1 MFEALT
7 QRLEGIFDRL
17 RGAGRL
23 SEENI
28 QEALREVRV
37 ALLEADVNFRVVK
50 SFVERVRERAVGQD
64 VLRSLTPGQQVVKVV
79 HDELVTLLGGGT
91 HRLAMAP
98 RPPTI
103 VMVIG
108 LQGSG
113 KTTTVAKLGRHFQR
127 EGFRPMLVA
136 ADVYRPAA
144 IEQLRVLG
152 RDLGLPVHGAEGRQP
167 LDLGREA
174 IEQAAAQGSNPLIL
188 DTAGRLHIDA
198 AMIDEL
204 KLLRRELKP
213 HHVLL
218 VVDAMTGQDAV
229 TMAER
234 FQAEVGYDGVILTKL
249 DGDARGGAALS
260 IRSVTG
266 KPIVFCG
273 VGERAEALEPFHP
286 DRMASRILGM
296 GDVVSL
302 VEKAQATVD
311 QTKAEEL
318 ARKLRDDT
326 FTLED
331 FAEQLRQVK
340 QMGPLDQLMDM
351 VPFFKGAK
359 VDAGELDAEA
369 LQLRRFEAIIG
380 SMTPEERRHPALI
393 NGDRRTRIA
402 RGSGTS
408 VQDVNRLL
416 KQFAQIRKM
425 MKGMKGF
432 TGKGGRPNMKQ
443 LRRAMPFFGS

>member
-7 QRLEGIFDRL
+7 QRLEAIFDRL

-37 ALLEADVNFRVVK
+37 ALLEADVNFKVVR
-50 SFVERVRERAVGQD
+50 SFVERVRDKAVGQE
-64 VLRSLTPGQQVVKVV
+64 VLQSVTPGQQVVKIV
-79 HDELVTLLGGGT
+79 HGELVDLLGGAA
-91 HRLAMAP
+91 HRLQMAP
-98 RPPTI
+98 RPPTVI
-103 VMVIG
+103 MVLG

-113 KTTTVAKLGRHFQR
+113 KTTSVAKLGRHFQR
-127 EGFRPMLVA
+127 EGFRPLLVA
-136 ADVYRPAA
+136 ADIYRPAA
-144 IEQLRVLG
+144 IQQLRILGEQLS
-152 RDLGLPVHGAEGRQP
+152 LPVHGVEGRP
-167 LDLGREA
+167 PAEIAREA
-174 IEQAAAQGSNPLIL
+174 VEQAAVEGWNPVLL
-188 DTAGRLHIDA
+188 DTAGRLHIDE
-198 AMIDEL
+198 AMVEEL
-204 KLLRRELKP
+204 KVLRREVKP

-229 TMAER
+229 TMAQR
-234 FQAEVGYDGVILTKL
+234 FQQDVGYDGVVLTKL

-260 IRSVTG
+260 IRAVTG

-273 VGERAEALEPFHP
+273 VGEKVDALEPFHP

-296 GDVVSL
+296 GDVLSL

-311 QTKAEEL
+311 AGKAEEL
-318 ARKLRDDT
+318 AQKIREDS

-331 FAEQLRQVK
+331 FAEQLRQLK
-340 QMGPLDQLMDM
+340 KMGPLDQILDM

-359 VDAGELDAEA
+359 VGPTELDAESRD
-369 LQLRRFEAIIG
+369 LGRFEAIIG
-380 SMTPEERRHPALI
+380 SMTPGERHTPAIINGERRA
-393 NGDRRTRIA
+393 RIA

-416 KQFAQIRKM
+416 KQYAQLRKM
-425 MKGMKGF
+425 MKEMKGM
-432 TGKGGRPNMKQ
+432 GGRLGKKD
-443 LRRAMPFFGS
+443 LRRAMPFLRG

>member
-7 QRLEGIFDRL
+7 QRLEAIFDRL

-37 ALLEADVNFRVVK
+37 ALLEADVNFKVVR
-50 SFVERVRERAVGQD
+50 SFVERVREKAVGHE
-64 VLRSLTPGQQVVKVV
+64 VLQSLTPGQQVVKIV
-79 HDELVTLLGGGT
+79 HGELVELLGGAA
-91 HRLAMAP
+91 HRLTMAP
-98 RPPTI
+98 RPPTVI
-103 VMVIG
+103 MVLG

-113 KTTTVAKLGRHFQR
+113 KTTSVAKLGRHFQR
-127 EGFRPMLVA
+127 EGFRPLLVA
-136 ADVYRPAA
+136 ADIYRPAA
-144 IEQLRVLG
+144 IQQLRVLG
-152 RDLGLPVHGAEGRQP
+152 DEIGLPVHGVEGRSP
-167 LDLGREA
+167 TEIAREA
-174 IEQAAAQGSNPLIL
+174 VDQAATHGWNPVLL
-188 DTAGRLHIDA
+188 DTAGRLHIDE
-198 AMIDEL
+198 AMVEEL
-204 KLLRRELKP
+204 RVLRREVKP

-229 TMAER
+229 TMAQR
-234 FQAEVGYDGVILTKL
+234 FNQDVGYDGIVLTKL

-260 IRSVTG
+260 IRTITG

-273 VGERAEALEPFHP
+273 VGERVDALEPFYP

-296 GDVVSL
+296 GDVLSL

-311 QTKAEEL
+311 AEKAEAL
-318 ARKLRDDT
+318 AQKIREDS

-331 FAEQLRQVK
+331 FADQLRQLRK
-340 QMGPLDQLMDM
+340 MGPLDQILDM

-359 VDAGELDAEA
+359 LGQPEVDAESKD
-369 LQLRRFEAIIG
+369 LRRFEAIIG
-380 SMTPEERRHPALI
+380 SMTPGERRTPAVI
-393 NGDRRTRIA
+393 NGERRARIA

-416 KQFAQIRKM
+416 KQYAQLRKM
-425 MKGMKGF
+425 MKDMKGM
-432 TGKGGRPNMKQ
+432 GGRLGRKD
-443 LRRAMPFFGS
+443 LRRAMPFFRG

>member
-7 QRLEGIFDRL
+7 QRLEAIFDRL

-23 SEENI
+23 TEENI

-37 ALLEADVNFRVVK
+37 ALLEADVNFKVVR
-50 SFVERVRERAVGQD
+50 SFVERVREKAVGHE
-64 VLRSLTPGQQVVKVV
+64 VLQSLTPGQQVVKIV
-79 HDELVTLLGGGT
+79 HGELVDLLGGAA
-91 HRLAMAP
+91 HRLTMAP
-98 RPPTI
+98 RPPTVI
-103 VMVIG
+103 MVLG

-113 KTTTVAKLGRHFQR
+113 KTTSVAKLGRHFQR
-127 EGFRPMLVA
+127 EGFRPLLVA

-144 IEQLRVLG
+144 IQQLRVLG
-152 RDLGLPVHGAEGRQP
+152 GELGLPVHGVEGQSP
-167 LDLGREA
+167 VEIAREA
-174 IEQAAAQGSNPLIL
+174 LDQAAVNGWNPVLL
-188 DTAGRLHIDA
+188 DTAGRLHIDE
-198 AMIDEL
+198 AMVEEL
-204 KLLRRELKP
+204 KVLRREVKP

-229 TMAER
+229 TMAQR
-234 FQAEVGYDGVILTKL
+234 FNQDVGYDGIVLTKL

-260 IRSVTG
+260 IRTVTG

-273 VGERAEALEPFHP
+273 VGERVDALEPFHP

-296 GDVVSL
+296 GDVLSL

-311 QTKAEEL
+311 ASKAEEL
-318 ARKLRDDT
+318 ARKIREDS

-331 FAEQLRQVK
+331 FAEQLRQLRK
-340 QMGPLDQLMDM
+340 MGPLDQILDM

-359 VDAGELDAEA
+359 LGRPEIDAESKD
-369 LQLRRFEAIIG
+369 LGRFEAIIG
-380 SMTPEERRHPALI
+380 SMTPGERHTPAIINGERRS
-393 NGDRRTRIA
+393 RIA

-416 KQFAQIRKM
+416 KQYAQLRKM
-425 MKGMKGF
+425 MKDMKGMS
-432 TGKGGRPNMKQ
+432 GRPGRKD
-443 LRRAMPFFGS
+443 LRRAMPFFRG

>member
-7 QRLEGIFDRL
+7 QRLEAIFDRL

-23 SEENI
+23 TEENI

-37 ALLEADVNFRVVK
+37 ALLEADVNFKVVR
-50 SFVERVRERAVGQD
+50 SFVERVREKAVGHE
-64 VLRSLTPGQQVVKVV
+64 VLQSLTPGQQVVKIV
-79 HDELVTLLGGGT
+79 HGELVELLGGAA
-91 HRLAMAP
+91 HRLTMAP
-98 RPPTI
+98 RPPTVI
-103 VMVIG
+103 MVLG

-113 KTTTVAKLGRHFQR
+113 KTTSVAKLGRHFQR
-127 EGFRPMLVA
+127 EGFRPLLVA

-152 RDLGLPVHGAEGRQP
+152 RELGLPVHGAEGQKPVDIARQAV
-167 LDLGREA
+167 E
-174 IEQAAAQGSNPLIL
+174 EAAQQGWNPVLL
-188 DTAGRLHIDA
+188 DTAGRLHIDE
-198 AMIDEL
+198 AMVEEL
-204 KLLRRELKP
+204 KVLRREVKP

-229 TMAER
+229 TMAQR
-234 FQAEVGYDGVILTKL
+234 FNQDVGYDGIILTKL

-260 IRSVTG
+260 IRTVTG

-273 VGERAEALEPFHP
+273 IGERTDALEPFHP

-296 GDVVSL
+296 GDVLSL

-311 QTKAEEL
+311 ASKAEEL
-318 ARKLRDDT
+318 AQKIREDS

-331 FAEQLRQVK
+331 FAEQLRQLRK
-340 QMGPLDQLMDM
+340 MGPLDQILDM

-359 VDAGELDAEA
+359 LGRPEVDAESQDLK
-369 LQLRRFEAIIG
+369 RFEAIIG
-380 SMTPEERRHPALI
+380 SMTPGERKTPAIINGERRA
-393 NGDRRTRIA
+393 RIA

-416 KQFAQIRKM
+416 KQYAQLRKM
-425 MKGMKGF
+425 MKDMKGM
-432 TGKGGRPNMKQ
+432 GGRLGRKD
-443 LRRAMPFFGS
+443 LRRAMPFLRG

>member
-7 QRLEGIFDRL
+7 QRLEAIFDRL

-23 SEENI
+23 TEENI

-37 ALLEADVNFRVVK
+37 ALLEADVNFKVVR
-50 SFVERVRERAVGQD
+50 SFVERVREKAVGHE
-64 VLRSLTPGQQVVKVV
+64 VLQSLTPGQQVVKIV
-79 HDELVTLLGGGT
+79 HGELVELLGGAA
-91 HRLAMAP
+91 HRLTMAP
-98 RPPTI
+98 RPPTVI
-103 VMVIG
+103 MVLG

-113 KTTTVAKLGRHFQR
+113 KTTSVAKLGRHFQR
-127 EGFRPMLVA
+127 EGFRPLLVA

-152 RDLGLPVHGAEGRQP
+152 RELGLPVHGAEGQKPVDIARQAV
-167 LDLGREA
+167 E
-174 IEQAAAQGSNPLIL
+174 EAAQQGWNPVLL
-188 DTAGRLHIDA
+188 DTAGRLHIDE
-198 AMIDEL
+198 AMVEEL
-204 KLLRRELKP
+204 KVLRREVKP

-229 TMAER
+229 TMAQR
-234 FQAEVGYDGVILTKL
+234 FNQDVGYDGIILTKL

-260 IRSVTG
+260 IRTVTG

-273 VGERAEALEPFHP
+273 IGERTDALEPFHP

-296 GDVVSL
+296 GDVLSL

-311 QTKAEEL
+311 ASKAEEL
-318 ARKLRDDT
+318 AQKIREDS

-331 FAEQLRQVK
+331 FAEQLRQLRK
-340 QMGPLDQLMDM
+340 MGPLDQILDM

-359 VDAGELDAEA
+359 LGRPELDAESQD
-369 LQLRRFEAIIG
+369 LKRFEAIIG
-380 SMTPEERRHPALI
+380 SMTPGERKTPAIINGERRA
-393 NGDRRTRIA
+393 RIA

-416 KQFAQIRKM
+416 KQYAQLRKM
-425 MKGMKGF
+425 MKDMKGM
-432 TGKGGRPNMKQ
+432 GGRLGRKD
-443 LRRAMPFFGS
+443 LRRAMPFLRG

>member
-7 QRLEGIFDRL
+7 KRLDAIFDRL

-23 SEENI
+23 TEENI

-37 ALLEADVNFRVVK
+37 ALLEADVNFKVVR
-50 SFVERVRERAVGQD
+50 SFVERIREKAVGHE
-64 VLRSLTPGQQVVKVV
+64 VLQSLTPGQQVVKVV
-79 HDELVTLLGGGT
+79 HGELVDLLGGAA
-91 HRLAMAP
+91 HRLTMAP
-98 RPPTI
+98 RPPTVI
-103 VMVIG
+103 MVLG

-113 KTTTVAKLGRHFQR
+113 KTTSVAKLGRHFQR
-127 EGFRPMLVA
+127 EGFRPLLVA
-136 ADVYRPAA
+136 ADIYRPAA
-144 IEQLRVLG
+144 IQQLRVLG
-152 RDLGLPVHGAEGRQP
+152 EELGLPVHGVEGQQP
-167 LDLGREA
+167 VEIAREA
-174 IEQAAAQGSNPLIL
+174 LDQAAAQGWNPVLL
-188 DTAGRLHIDA
+188 DTAGRLHIDE
-198 AMIDEL
+198 AMVDEL
-204 KLLRRELKP
+204 KLLRREVKP

-229 TMAER
+229 TMAQR
-234 FQAEVGYDGVILTKL
+234 FNQDVGYDGIVLTKL

-273 VGERAEALEPFHP
+273 VGERVDALEPFHP

-296 GDVVSL
+296 GDVLSL

-311 QTKAEEL
+311 AGKAEEL
-318 ARKLRDDT
+318 ARKIREDA

-331 FAEQLRQVK
+331 FAEQLRQLRS
-340 QMGPLDQLMDM
+340 MGPLDQLLDM

-359 VDAGELDAEA
+359 VGQPELDAESKD
-369 LQLRRFEAIIG
+369 LKRFEAIIG
-380 SMTPEERRHPALI
+380 SMTPGERHTPAIINGERRA
-393 NGDRRTRIA
+393 RIA

-416 KQFAQIRKM
+416 KQYAQLRKM
-425 MKGMKGF
+425 MKDMKGMA
-432 TGKGGRPNMKQ
+432 GGRLGRKD
-443 LRRAMPFFGS
+443 LRRAMPFLRG

>member
-7 QRLEGIFDRL
+7 QRLEAIFDRL

-23 SEENI
+23 SEQNI

-37 ALLEADVNFRVVK
+37 ALLEADVNFKVVR
-50 SFVERVRERAVGQD
+50 SFVEQVRAKAVGQE
-64 VLRSLTPGQQVVKVV
+64 VLESLTPGQQLVKIV
-79 HDELVTLLGGGT
+79 HGELIDLLGGAA
-91 HRLAMAP
+91 HRLTMAP
-98 RPPTI
+98 RPPTVI
-103 VMVIG
+103 MVLG

-113 KTTTVAKLGRHFQR
+113 KTTSVAKLGRHFQR
-127 EGFRPMLVA
+127 EGFRPLLVA
-136 ADVYRPAA
+136 ADIYRPAA
-144 IEQLRVLG
+144 IQQLRVLG
-152 RDLGLPVHGAEGRQP
+152 EELGLPVHGTEGRP
-167 LDLGREA
+167 PAEIAREA
-174 IEQAAAQGSNPLIL
+174 VDQAAAQGWNPVLL

-198 AMIDEL
+198 AMVEEL
-204 KLLRRELKP
+204 KVLRREVRP

-229 TMAER
+229 TMAQR
-234 FQAEVGYDGVILTKL
+234 FHEDVGYDGVVLTKL

-260 IRSVTG
+260 IRAVTG

-273 VGERAEALEPFHP
+273 VGERVDALEPFHP

-296 GDVVSL
+296 GDVLSL

-311 QTKAEEL
+311 AEKAEEL
-318 ARKLRDDT
+318 AQKIREDS

-331 FAEQLRQVK
+331 FAEQLRQLRK
-340 QMGPLDQLMDM
+340 MGPLDQILDM

-359 VDAGELDAEA
+359 VGPTELDAEA
-369 LQLRRFEAIIG
+369 RDLGRFEAIIG
-380 SMTPEERRHPALI
+380 SMTPGERRTPAII
-393 NGDRRTRIA
+393 NGERRSRIA

-416 KQFAQIRKM
+416 KQYAQLRKM
-425 MKGMKGF
+425 MKDMKSM
-432 TGKGGRPNMKQ
+432 GGRLGKKD
-443 LRRAMPFFGS
+443 LRRAMPFLRG

>member
-7 QRLEGIFDRL
+7 QRLEAIFDRL

-23 SEENI
+23 TEENI

-37 ALLEADVNFRVVK
+37 ALLEADVNFKVVR
-50 SFVERVRERAVGQD
+50 SFVERVREKAVGHE
-64 VLRSLTPGQQVVKVV
+64 VLQSLTPGQQVVKIV
-79 HDELVTLLGGGT
+79 HGELVDLLGGAA
-91 HRLAMAP
+91 HRLTMAP
-98 RPPTI
+98 RPPTVI
-103 VMVIG
+103 MVLG

-113 KTTTVAKLGRHFQR
+113 KTTSVAKLGRHFQR
-127 EGFRPMLVA
+127 EGFRPLLVA

-144 IEQLRVLG
+144 IQQLRVLG
-152 RDLGLPVHGAEGRQP
+152 GELGLPVHGAEGQSPVEIARGA
-167 LDLGREA
+167 LD
-174 IEQAAAQGSNPLIL
+174 QAAANGWNPVLL
-188 DTAGRLHIDA
+188 DTAGRLHIDE
-198 AMIDEL
+198 AMVEEL
-204 KLLRRELKP
+204 KVLRREVKP

-229 TMAER
+229 TMAQR
-234 FQAEVGYDGVILTKL
+234 FNQDVGYDGIVLTKL

-260 IRSVTG
+260 IRTVTG

-273 VGERAEALEPFHP
+273 VGERVDALEPFHP

-296 GDVVSL
+296 GDVLSL

-311 QTKAEEL
+311 ASKAEEL
-318 ARKLRDDT
+318 AQKIREDS

-331 FAEQLRQVK
+331 FAEQLRQLRK
-340 QMGPLDQLMDM
+340 MGPLDQILDM

-359 VDAGELDAEA
+359 LGRPEIDAESKD
-369 LQLRRFEAIIG
+369 LGRFEAIIG
-380 SMTPEERRHPALI
+380 SMTPGERHTPAIINGERRA
-393 NGDRRTRIA
+393 RIA

-416 KQFAQIRKM
+416 KQYAQLRKM
-425 MKGMKGF
+425 MKDMKGMS
-432 TGKGGRPNMKQ
+432 GRLGRKD
-443 LRRAMPFFGS
+443 LRRAMPFFRG

>member
-7 QRLEGIFDRL
+7 QRLEAIFDRL

-23 SEENI
+23 TEENI

-37 ALLEADVNFRVVK
+37 ALLEADVNFKVVR
-50 SFVERVRERAVGQD
+50 SFVERVREKAVGHE
-64 VLRSLTPGQQVVKVV
+64 VLQSLTPGQQVVKIV
-79 HDELVTLLGGGT
+79 HGELVELLGGAA
-91 HRLAMAP
+91 HRLTMAP
-98 RPPTI
+98 RPPTVI
-103 VMVIG
+103 MVLG

-113 KTTTVAKLGRHFQR
+113 KTTSVAKLGRHFQR
-127 EGFRPMLVA
+127 EGFRPLLVA

-152 RDLGLPVHGAEGRQP
+152 RELGLPVHGAEGQKPVDIARQAV
-167 LDLGREA
+167 E
-174 IEQAAAQGSNPLIL
+174 EAAQQGWNPVLL
-188 DTAGRLHIDA
+188 DTAGRLHIDE
-198 AMIDEL
+198 AMVEEL
-204 KLLRRELKP
+204 KVLRREVKP

-229 TMAER
+229 TMAQR
-234 FQAEVGYDGVILTKL
+234 FNQDVGYDGIILTKL

-260 IRSVTG
+260 IRTVTG

-273 VGERAEALEPFHP
+273 IGERTDALEPFHP

-296 GDVVSL
+296 GDVLSL

-311 QTKAEEL
+311 ASKAEEL
-318 ARKLRDDT
+318 AQKIREDS

-331 FAEQLRQVK
+331 FAEQLRQLRK
-340 QMGPLDQLMDM
+340 MGPLDQILDM

-359 VDAGELDAEA
+359 LGRPELDAESQD
-369 LQLRRFEAIIG
+369 LKRFEAIIG
-380 SMTPEERRHPALI
+380 SMTPGERKTPAIINGERRA
-393 NGDRRTRIA
+393 RIA

-416 KQFAQIRKM
+416 KQYAQLRKM
-425 MKGMKGF
+425 MKQFKGLEGKVGRMKKLPGF
-432 TGKGGRPNMKQ
+432 PT
-443 LRRAMPFFGS
+443 LRG

>member
-7 QRLEGIFDRL
+7 QRLEAIFDRL

-23 SEENI
+23 TEENI

-37 ALLEADVNFRVVK
+37 ALLEADVNFRVAK
-50 SFVERVRERAVGQD
+50 SFVERIRERAVGQD
-64 VLRSLTPGQQVVKVV
+64 VLKSLTPGQQVVKVV
-79 HDELVTLLGGGT
+79 HGELVTLLGEST

-98 RPPTI
+98 RPPTV
-103 VMVIG
+103 VMLIG

-113 KTTTVAKLGRHFQR
+113 KTTSVAKLGRHFQR
-127 EGFRPMLVA
+127 EGFRPLLVA

-144 IEQLRVLG
+144 IDQLKVLG
-152 RDLGLPVHGAEGRQP
+152 AELGLPVHGAEGRRP
-167 LDLGREA
+167 VELCREA
-174 IEQAAAQGSNPLIL
+174 VELAATKGLNPVLL
-188 DTAGRLHIDA
+188 DTAGRLHIDE
-198 AMIDEL
+198 AMLEEL
-204 KLLRRELKP
+204 KVLRRAVTP

-234 FQAEVGYDGVILTKL
+234 FNGQVGYDGVILTKL

-260 IRSVTG
+260 IRAVTG
-266 KPIVFCG
+266 KPIVFVG
-273 VGERAEALEPFHP
+273 VGERVDALEPFYP

-296 GDVVSL
+296 GDVLSL

-311 QTKAEEL
+311 AVRAEEL
-318 ARKLRDDT
+318 AKKLREDS

-331 FAEQLRQVK
+331 FAEQLRQLRK
-340 QMGPLDQLMDM
+340 MGPLDQLMDM
-351 VPFFKGAK
+351 VPFLKGAK
-359 VDAGELDAEA
+359 LEAGELDAEGR
-369 LQLRRFEAIIG
+369 QLKRFEAIIG
-380 SMTPEERRHPALI
+380 SMTPEERQTPVII
-393 NGDRRTRIA
+393 NGERRQRIA

-416 KQFAQIRKM
+416 KQYAQLRKM
-425 MKGMKGF
+425 MKGLKGMS
-432 TGKGGRPNMKQ
+432 GRPGMKQ
-443 LRRAMPFFGS
+443 LRRSLPFLER

>member
-7 QRLEGIFDRL
+7 QRLEAIFDRL

-23 SEENI
+23 TEENI

-37 ALLEADVNFRVVK
+37 ALLEADVNFKVVR
-50 SFVERVRERAVGQD
+50 SFVERVREKAVGHE
-64 VLRSLTPGQQVVKVV
+64 VLQSLTPGQQVVKIV
-79 HDELVTLLGGGT
+79 HGALAELLGGAA

-98 RPPTI
+98 RPPTVI
-103 VMVIG
+103 MVLG

-113 KTTTVAKLGRHFQR
+113 KTTSVAKLGRHFQR
-127 EGFRPMLVA
+127 EGFRPLLVA
-136 ADVYRPAA
+136 ADIYRPAA
-144 IEQLRVLG
+144 VQQLRVLG
-152 RDLGLPVHGAEGRQP
+152 EQIGLPVHGAEGRLP
-167 LDLGREA
+167 AEIAREA
-174 IEQAAAQGSNPLIL
+174 VDEAATHGWNPVLL
-188 DTAGRLHIDA
+188 DTAGRLHIDE
-198 AMIDEL
+198 AMVEEL
-204 KLLRRELKP
+204 KVLRREVKP

-229 TMAER
+229 TMAQR
-234 FQAEVGYDGVILTKL
+234 FNQDVGYDGIVLTKL

-260 IRSVTG
+260 IRTVTG

-273 VGERAEALEPFHP
+273 VGERVDALEPFHP

-311 QTKAEEL
+311 AEKAAEL
-318 ARKLRDDT
+318 AQKIREDS

-331 FAEQLRQVK
+331 FAEQLRQLRK
-340 QMGPLDQLMDM
+340 MGPLDQILDM
-351 VPFFKGAK
+351 VPFLKGAK
-359 VDAGELDAEA
+359 LGQPEVDAESKDLG
-369 LQLRRFEAIIG
+369 RFEAIIG
-380 SMTPEERRHPALI
+380 SMTPGERRTPAII
-393 NGDRRTRIA
+393 NGERRVRIA

-416 KQFAQIRKM
+416 KQFAQLRKVM
-425 MKGMKGF
+425 KQFKGME
-432 TGKGGRPNMKQ
+432 GKLPRMKNFPG
-443 LRRAMPFFGS
+443 LGMPRG